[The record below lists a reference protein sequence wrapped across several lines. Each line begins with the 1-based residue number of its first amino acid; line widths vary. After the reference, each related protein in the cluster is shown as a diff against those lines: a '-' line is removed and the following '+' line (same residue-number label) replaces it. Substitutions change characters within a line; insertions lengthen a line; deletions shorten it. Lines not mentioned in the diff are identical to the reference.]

1 MFTTEE
7 SKIIIQGVLALP
19 LLLLGMSHILQ
30 KQMWLDFFEG
40 LAAKGHAGVMWRTF
54 MLELWPA
61 ILIVSFHQDWSWPN
75 VLITVYGHLLMLKVG
90 VSVLVPQLGLR
101 SLQQADRSGLSA
113 FMLAGVALILLA
125 LLCAHQAYS
134 GAY

>member
-1 MFTTEE
+1 
-7 SKIIIQGVLALP
+7 
-19 LLLLGMSHILQ
+19 
-30 KQMWLDFFEG
+30 
-40 LAAKGHAGVMWRTF
+40 MWRTF

-90 VSVLVPQLGLR
+90 GSVLVPQLGLR